1 MKFIEKMILKTD
13 NDDYYNYLFNKIE
26 QKYFNTILQGEN
38 NYELTEKEYNDL
50 LRFADILSRAS
61 DSKHR
66 QDSYKIVSYMNE
78 LYGEDNEFKTIAE
91 SILIK
96 LGNFPAEKLINGN
109 NQKLYI
115 DIETR
120 IDKAIKETYQITPD
134 NNNTFTDKQYELFEK
149 LKNSNHYSFSGPTSF
164 GKSFIIEE
172 FIKYIISERKGI
184 DNIAIL
190 VPTRAL
196 IAQTRNQLKANINDT
211 RYRIVEYPDIPNIYM
226 NKKNKFIFIFTPER
240 LVTYL
245 GNNENPN
252 IDYMF
257 IDEAQK
263 IISDKDTRSPLYYH
277 AILLAQRK
285 SVKLYFSSP
294 NIPNTD
300 IFLELFE
307 KSQEEKTVINESPV
321 NQNKFYI
328 DLFENKFYA
337 INHQNDFI
345 SIDSTIDFKDKTIEE
360 KLNHIIKI
368 IGNSNKN
375 IIYCNSINDTVKTAI
390 NFAQKLP
397 IRKNENINKVIKL
410 IKETIYDEYYLID
423 CLERGVA
430 FHFGKLPQNIREKVE
445 ELFIND
451 EIDYLFCTSTLLEGV
466 NLPAKN
472 IFILSNSIAK
482 SKFSKIDFSNLAGRA
497 GRLKYELNGNV
508 ICIRH
513 STKNNS
519 WQGIDV
525 DRDLIR
531 SSDIT
536 NVESKIITGKG
547 NFYTNIGLAI
557 ENKKFTN
564 KNATENQK
572 KIWKHFGNLIVM
584 HANENNSSMLIK
596 GFLEDNKKAKKII
609 SESEKN
615 NKVPIYI
622 LEQSSEINP
631 KYQNQILNMKE
642 NYIFPKEVTKEN
654 CKDVLETLYNCYNWK
669 DEESK
674 GDRPLVRNYKRLGFL
689 KHLMYN
695 WMHSKPLKLIISASI
710 RFYSMRGMIYN
721 KIGYPENFSNKNRDQ
736 INQVIND
743 IMGTIDND
751 LRFKVKNYMSNYYLL
766 MCEKYGKEN
775 AGADWTNYIEYGT
788 TNLRN
793 IELQKIG
800 IPLYLAKFLLENVKD
815 GIEFKGDILVN
826 IDKIQILS
834 SINKEKNIDEY
845 NEVKKIL

>member
-13 NDDYYNYLFNKIE
+13 NDEYYNYLFNKIE

-109 NQKLYI
+109 NQKVYV

-134 NNNTFTDKQYELFEK
+134 NNHTFTDKQYELFEK

-211 RYRIVEYPDIPNIYM
+211 RYRIIEYPDIPNIYM
-226 NKKNKFIFIFTPER
+226 NTKNKFIFIFTPER

-307 KSQEEKTVINESPV
+307 KSQEEKMVINESPV

-345 SIDSTIDFKDKTIEE
+345 SIDSTIDLNDKTVEE
-360 KLNHIIKI
+360 KLNYVIKI

-375 IIYCNSINDTVKTAI
+375 IIYCNSINDTVKIAI

-445 ELFIND
+445 ELFINH

-525 DRDLIR
+525 DRDLIK
-531 SSDIT
+531 SSDIA

-547 NFYTNIGLAI
+547 NFYKNIGLAI

-596 GFLEDNKKAKKII
+596 GFLEDNKNAKKII
-609 SESEKN
+609 SESERN

-631 KYQNQILNMKE
+631 KYQNEILNMKE
-642 NYIFPKEVTKEN
+642 NYIFPNEVTKEN
-654 CKDVLETLYNCYNWK
+654 CMAVLETLYNCYNWK
-669 DEESK
+669 EEESN
-674 GDRPLVRNYKRLGFL
+674 GDKPLVRNYKRLGFL

-710 RFYSMRGMIYN
+710 RFYSIRGLIYN
-721 KIGYPENFSNKNRDQ
+721 KIGYPESFSNKNRDQ

-775 AGADWTNYIEYGT
+775 AGTDWTNYIEYGT

-815 GIEFKGDILVN
+815 GMEFKGDILVN
-826 IDKIQILS
+826 INKMKILS
-834 SINKEKNIDEY
+834 NINKEKNIDEY
-845 NEVKKIL
+845 NEIEKIL

>member
-66 QDSYKIVSYMNE
+66 QESYKIVSYMNE

-109 NQKLYI
+109 NQKVYI

-196 IAQTRNQLKANINDT
+196 IAQTRNQLKANIKDT
-211 RYRIVEYPDIPNIYM
+211 RYRIIEYPDIPNIYM
-226 NKKNKFIFIFTPER
+226 NTKNKFIFIFTPER

-307 KSQEEKTVINESPV
+307 KSQEEKMVINESPV

-445 ELFIND
+445 ELFINH

-531 SSDIT
+531 SSDIA

-596 GFLEDNKKAKKII
+596 GFLEDNKNAKKII
-609 SESEKN
+609 SESERN

>member
-109 NQKLYI
+109 NQKVYI

>member
-13 NDDYYNYLFNKIE
+13 NDEYYNYLFNKIE

-66 QDSYKIVSYMNE
+66 QESYKIVSYMNE

-134 NNNTFTDKQYELFEK
+134 NNHTFTDKQYELFEK

-196 IAQTRNQLKANINDT
+196 IAQTRNQLKANIKDT
-211 RYRIVEYPDIPNIYM
+211 RYRIIEYPDIPNIYM
-226 NKKNKFIFIFTPER
+226 NTKNKFIFIFTPER

-307 KSQEEKTVINESPV
+307 KSQEEKMVINESPV

-445 ELFIND
+445 ELFINH

-519 WQGIDV
+519 WQGIDL

-596 GFLEDNKKAKKII
+596 GFLEDNKNAKKII
-609 SESEKN
+609 SESERN

-631 KYQNQILNMKE
+631 KYQNEILNMKE
-642 NYIFPKEVTKEN
+642 NYIFPNEVTKEN
-654 CKDVLETLYNCYNWK
+654 CKAVLETLYNCYNWK
-669 DEESK
+669 EEESK
-674 GDRPLVRNYKRLGFL
+674 GDKPLVRNYKRLGFL

-710 RFYSMRGMIYN
+710 RFYSMRGLIYN

-826 IDKIQILS
+826 IDKTQILS
-834 SINKEKNIDEY
+834 NINKEKNIDEY

>member
-50 LRFADILSRAS
+50 LRFTDILSRAS

-109 NQKLYI
+109 NQNVYI

-360 KLNHIIKI
+360 KLNHVIKI

>member
-109 NQKLYI
+109 NQKVYI

-654 CKDVLETLYNCYNWK
+654 CKGVLETLYNCYNWK